1 MHTQEVVQEVVVPQE
16 HTSKSAIFLSFICK
30 NFETQEVKNLY
41 RKELQKL
48 PQASRRSKKLF
59 LSTPPLYSPGQSL
72 WFFSPFYSNIF
83 CSVEFFQPII
93 YSVAAKGNHARAHV
107 KSCLRKWP
115 AFPAFSAMW
124 TLPSFRIYKF
134 KFKIKCVK
142 CLFNKTIYS
151 FERFNRLDR
160 VDFLLCCIFLQRTSC
175 GLNFQP
181 QKKLLCLAE
190 FKHKRPTSSHK
201 KLPDCRYKNKFLHM
215 RYYFW
220 VVLY

>member
-1 MHTQEVVQEVVVPQE
+1 MHTQELVQEVVAPQE
-16 HTSKSAIFLSFICK
+16 HASKSAMFLWFICK

-41 RKELQKL
+41 RKKLQKL
-48 PQASRRSKKLF
+48 PQASRRHKKLF
-59 LSTPPLYSPGQSL
+59 ISTPMNSPGQSL

-107 KSCLRKWP
+107 KSYLRKWP
-115 AFPAFSAMW
+115 AFPAFSSKW
-124 TLPSFRIYKF
+124 TLPSFSIYKF

-151 FERFNRLDR
+151 FERFNCLDS
-160 VDFLLCCIFLQRTSC
+160 VNFLLCCIFLQRTSC

-181 QKKLLCLAE
+181 QKKFLCLAE
-190 FKHKRPTSSHK
+190 FKHKRPTSSHE
-201 KLPDCRYKNKFLHM
+201 KLPACGCKN
-215 RYYFW
+215 
-220 VVLY
+220 